1 MLSLEHQT
9 VYDII
14 RDVAGEED
22 VYKVIE
28 ADEILERMPRAIP
41 MSKVQLSAI
50 IRDLRDMEYL
60 NVKYFTTDEYCMLV
74 AKRIEDLTSK
84 RGQQKPDGEEAQTVA
99 TAVDDKKADKVRG
112 RQLSGAKVFFTSFFG
127 SLLAGIIVAVIA
139 VIISKYI

>member
-14 RDVAGEED
+14 RDVAGEEE

-28 ADEILERMPRAIP
+28 ADEVLERMPKAIP

-60 NVKYFTTDEYCMLV
+60 TVKYFTTDEYCMLV
-74 AKRIEDLTSK
+74 TKRIEDFQK
-84 RGQQKPDGEEAQTVA
+84 RSQKANDVEET
-99 TAVDDKKADKVRG
+99 TAPAVSAEEKIENRKIKQV
-112 RQLSGAKVFFTSFFG
+112 SGAKIFFVSFLGSFF
-127 SLLAGIIVAVIA
+127 AGIIVAVIA

>member
-14 RDVAGEED
+14 RDIASEED

-28 ADEILERMPRAIP
+28 ADEILERMPKAIP
-41 MSKVQLSAI
+41 LSKVQLSAI

-74 AKRIEDLTSK
+74 TKRIEDLTAK
-84 RGQQKPDGEEAQTVA
+84 RQNKGDGEETQSQ
-99 TAVDDKKADKVRG
+99 AVVSEDKKVEKAKIK
-112 RQLSGAKVFFTSFFG
+112 QLSGAKVFFVSFLG
-127 SLLAGIIVAVIA
+127 SFIAGIIVAVIA

>member
-14 RDVAGEED
+14 RDVAGEEE

-28 ADEILERMPRAIP
+28 ADEVLERMPKAIP
-41 MSKVQLSAI
+41 MSKVQLSSI

-74 AKRIEDLTSK
+74 TKRIEDITK
-84 RGQQKPDGEEAQTVA
+84 RSQKTNDVEET
-99 TAVDDKKADKVRG
+99 TAPAVSAEEKRTEKRSVKQA
-112 RQLSGAKVFFTSFFG
+112 SGAKVFFVSFLGSFF
-127 SLLAGIIVAVIA
+127 AGIIVAVIA

>member
-14 RDVAGEED
+14 RDVAGEEE

-28 ADEILERMPRAIP
+28 ADEVLERMPKAIP
-41 MSKVQLSAI
+41 MSKVQLSSI

-74 AKRIEDLTSK
+74 TKRIEDITK
-84 RGQQKPDGEEAQTVA
+84 RSQKTNDVEETTAPTVS
-99 TAVDDKKADKVRG
+99 VEEKRNEKRSVKQV
-112 RQLSGAKVFFTSFFG
+112 SGAKIFFVSFLGSFF
-127 SLLAGIIVAVIA
+127 AGIIVAVIA